1 MALNTIL
8 CGQESGGTC
17 VNPHINDAGEDLNRA
32 ETVAERLMKF
42 LPNCVCLKE
51 FHEGDVSLEWEVV
64 VLL

>member
-1 MALNTIL
+1 M
-8 CGQESGGTC
+8 
-17 VNPHINDAGEDLNRA
+17 NPHINDAGEDLNRA